1 MSDVQS
7 HVWLQIYK
15 VDDAK
20 LAVLDQLEGVPH
32 HYIRRQVAV
41 AVVEE
46 RNQQYFE
53 KNPIDCW
60 IYIQENFK
68 PELLELP
75 QIADYCK
82 ETYREKPYIPRYHCM

>member
-1 MSDVQS
+1 M
-7 HVWLQIYK
+7 
-15 VDDAK
+15 
-20 LAVLDQLEGVPH
+20 
-32 HYIRRQVAV
+32 
-41 AVVEE
+41 VE
-46 RNQQYFE
+46 E

-82 ETYREKPYIPRYHCM
+82 ETYGEKPYVPRYNCMSAIWM